1 MSHYTYLAF
10 HNNKTFKVGHSHRVF
25 ERVTVDQANSSNCFL
40 CVRCEHDDKSEA
52 KEVEKTVKRIL
63 DAQRI
68 KNAQCKEW
76 FHIRPKSLRLLD
88 RVLKAMGASFE
99 IAVGI
104 GVKSGT
110 TWDAYTLKET
120 KKIIKKV

>member
-1 MSHYTYLAF
+1 MQGVVSY
-10 HNNKTFKVGHSHRVF
+10 S
-25 ERVTVDQANSSNCFL
+25 
-40 CVRCEHDDKSEA
+40 
-52 KEVEKTVKRIL
+52 
-63 DAQRI
+63 
-68 KNAQCKEW
+68 
-76 FHIRPKSLRLLD
+76 PKSLRLLD